1 MWNARLDQSHTGIKI
16 ASRYINNF
24 RYADDTAESK
34 EELKILLVRA
44 KEEKQKSWL
53 KIKH

>member
-1 MWNARLDQSHTGIKI
+1 MWNARLDQSHTGIKV

-24 RYADDTAESK
+24 RYADDTTESE
-34 EELKILLVRA
+34 EELKIPLVRV
-44 KEEKQKSWL
+44 KVEKWNGWL